1 MQSATGTGTG
11 TGRRTS
17 TLRTK
22 EKLSFYAANKK
33 GGGQGTGIG
42 TGTGDRLEDT
52 AYTHSTPLQSDR
64 RTSRSRNRDYRF
76 SANDDNDDGDD
87 EYAYVA
93 EISCGERREAGEGA
107 GREPVQRFQKI
118 WDHILNC

>member
-1 MQSATGTGTG
+1 MQSAAG

-33 GGGQGTGIG
+33 GGGQVTG
-42 TGTGDRLEDT
+42 TGTGDRLEDI
-52 AYTHSTPLQSDR
+52 AYTLSTPLQSDR

-76 SANDDNDDGDD
+76 NANDDEDDGDD

-93 EISCGERREAGEGA
+93 EISCGERREAGA

>member
-1 MQSATGTGTG
+1 MQSAAGTG
-11 TGRRTS
+11 TGRRIS

-22 EKLSFYAANKK
+22 KKLSFYAANKK
-33 GGGQGTGIG
+33 GGSQGTGIG
-42 TGTGDRLEDT
+42 AGTGDRLEDT
-52 AYTHSTPLQSDR
+52 AYTNSTPLQSDR

-76 SANDDNDDGDD
+76 NANDDDDDDGDD

-93 EISCGERREAGEGA
+93 EISSGERREAGAGA

>member
-11 TGRRTS
+11 RRTP

-33 GGGQGTGIG
+33 GGGQVTGVG
-42 TGTGDRLEDT
+42 AGDRLEDT
-52 AYTHSTPLQSDR
+52 AYTLSTPLQSDR
-64 RTSRSRNRDYRF
+64 RTSRSRNRNRDYLF
-76 SANDDNDDGDD
+76 NADDDEDDDGDD

-93 EISCGERREAGEGA
+93 EISCSGRRDGGGGGET
-107 GREPVQRFQKI
+107 VQRFQKI